1 MIGVVSIGMGNIPS
15 ILSMFDRI
23 DVEVTLVERLDQLD
37 DVSTLILPGVGS
49 FDAGATLLDQ
59 GGWLTSLREFARSK
73 SIVGICLGMQLL
85 LESSEEGELPGLGL
99 IPGSSTHL
107 ANLGEKVVPN
117 VGWRTVSLSDSAPQS
132 LRAILGSNRFY
143 FSHSYA
149 AVPEARE
156 AELGY
161 VNGNPRV
168 LASIQAGNVLGF
180 QFHPE
185 RSQRGG
191 LELFRWLSKR
201 DLNEVR

>member
-15 ILSMFDRI
+15 ILSMFDRL
-23 DVEVTLVERLDQLD
+23 DVEVALVEELDQLD

-59 GGWLTSLREFARSK
+59 GGWVTALREFARNN

-85 LESSEEGELPGLGL
+85 LESSEEGKLEGLGL
-99 IPGSSTHL
+99 IPGNSTHL
-107 ANLGEKVVPN
+107 SKLGEKVIPN
-117 VGWRTVSLSDSAPQS
+117 VGWRTLSLSDSAPQS
-132 LRAILGSNRFY
+132 LRPVLDSNRFY

-149 AVPEARE
+149 AVPASGD
-156 AELGY
+156 AELAH
-161 VNGNPRV
+161 VSGNSRV
-168 LASIQAGNVLGF
+168 LASIQAGNVIGF

-191 LELFRWLSKR
+191 LELFKWLSKR
-201 DLNEVR
+201 DRNEFR